1 MSIDKKNKDHL
12 KEHAGVTL
20 IAPMLAPKSDDPLY
34 FSTNHPTETTFVDL
48 HPFADGEFKNPHPLS
63 LTGKWAG
70 PFTGRPKLIAE
81 LAPGLEARCTLL
93 TTGSVRSYTR
103 SLRAWWRFFD
113 AFESNPLPGSD
124 QQIAR
129 VESLVHLNELHA
141 VAAVRH
147 GISSNNYTS
156 FLSIVNDARRLLR
169 LPQLTWVSPKNGTP
183 VRTLIQ
189 ENQARELK
197 TALKQDWERVKNT
210 WAQNDAI
217 RAEAEKRVAGEAPSD
232 LGENGERLLKN
243 WQHFQQVQQKTGL
256 TLPTGKHLIDKWK
269 SPQSLSDHGLE
280 FGIMRAILF
289 PTTEEANIAYHLAL
303 LNSGWNPSTLGNLD
317 AESPFLVSEHPKN
330 EKQLVLSNDE
340 GEVETL
346 RADKPRA
353 HGKTQFCTALKKH
366 SSSSPLIVAAYL
378 KRVELLRD
386 ILKKDYHAAN
396 VELARMQTAG
406 EERIAIEQQFKLVQK
421 IRRGCHSVWLYLD
434 CYNKINWIDG
444 MTSHRYRSKEKS
456 KSVTYLDLV
465 IDRINNRRDK
475 DGKTLIP
482 HVTPSDFR
490 DIYARWV
497 YLQTGGN
504 ILAVMLALGHSSFS
518 STGRY
523 LDNNIFSAENDEHAR
538 HFMNHL
544 FAELEHG
551 RLDLT
556 ILAQLVRHG
565 TLTPEMEARLVEYR
579 QLKRSRI
586 GAGCINPHHPPSHV
600 APRHIK
606 GRLCDTHRCLNA
618 CPHAKFLPESLDGIT
633 MRVEELLAMSDHLPR
648 ETWLRG
654 GFQEEL
660 NEGEVLLETVYAP
673 KEVAEARNKWRM
685 RISTDQHPVPGLG
698 RIASL
703 EGLA

>member
-20 IAPMLAPKSDDPLY
+20 IAPMHLPRSDDPLC

-63 LTGKWAG
+63 KLGKWGG

-81 LAPGLEARCTLL
+81 LAPALEARCALL
-93 TTGSVRSYTR
+93 SNGSVKNYTV

-113 AFESNPLPGSD
+113 AFESNPLPGGG

-129 VESLVHLNELHA
+129 VESIAHLEELHEI
-141 VAAVRH
+141 AAIRH
-147 GISSNNYTS
+147 GISSNNFKT
-156 FLSIVNDARRLLR
+156 FLCIVNDALRLLR
-169 LPQLTWVSPKNGTP
+169 LPQLIWVSPKYVAP

-189 ENQARELK
+189 EDQARELK
-197 TALKQDWERVKNT
+197 TALKQDWERVRNT
-210 WAQNDAI
+210 WAQNDTI
-217 RAEAEKRVAGEAPSD
+217 RAEAEKRIAGEVSSV
-232 LGENGERLLKN
+232 LGDDGERLLKN
-243 WQHFQQVQQKTGL
+243 WQHFQRVQQETGL
-256 TLPTGKHLIDKWK
+256 TLPTGEHLLDKWK
-269 SPQSLSDHGLE
+269 SSHALSVRGLE
-280 FGIMRAILF
+280 ICIMRAILF
-289 PTTEEANIAYHLAL
+289 PTVEEADIAYHLAL
-303 LNSGWNPSTLGNLD
+303 MNSGWNPSTLNNLD
-317 AESPFLVSEHPKN
+317 AELPFLVSEHPKN
-330 EKQLVLSNDE
+330 EKQLVLSNNGD
-340 GEVETL
+340 EVETL
-346 RADKPRA
+346 QADKPRA
-353 HGKTQFCTALKKH
+353 RGKTQFCTALKKH
-366 SSSSPLIVAAYL
+366 SSSSPFIVAAYL

-406 EERIAIEQQFKLVQK
+406 EKRITIEKQFKLVQK
-421 IRRGCHSVWLYLD
+421 IRRGCHSVWLYL
-434 CYNKINWIDG
+434 NRNNTINWIDG
-444 MTSHRYRSKEKS
+444 MDLPSYRSNEKS
-456 KSVTYLDLV
+456 KFVTYLDQV
-465 IDRINNRRDK
+465 IDRINIRRFQ
-475 DGKTLIP
+475 DGKALIP
-482 HVTPSDFR
+482 RVTPSDFR

-523 LDNNIFSAENDEHAR
+523 LDNNIFSAENDEHAKR
-538 HFMNHL
+538 FMNHL

-551 RLDLT
+551 RVDLT

-565 TLTPEMEARLVEYR
+565 TLTPEMEAKLVEYR
-579 QLKRSRI
+579 QLMRSRI
-586 GAGCINPHHPPSHV
+586 GVGCVNPRHPPSHV
-600 APRHIK
+600 APKHVK

-618 CPHAKFLPESLDGIT
+618 CPHVKFLPESLDGIA

-660 NEGEVLLETVYAP
+660 NEGEVLLDTIYAP
-673 KEVAEARNKWRM
+673 NGVAEARNKWRM
-685 RISTDQHPVPGLG
+685 LISTDQHAVPGMG
-698 RIASL
+698 RIASF
-703 EGLA
+703 EGKA